1 LFLMSET
8 FCLRSRGRVRLDA
21 WCLRHTCARGLVC
34 APPCI
39 VPPQHCAPHP
49 IWSRTG
55 GRMSPSKIS
64 RLFKTASN
72 IPEQALID
80 QYSLQDTQSSENS
93 STEQRQGQKQ
103 THSPVVP
110 DINASGIVRP
120 KTEVLLTLFPSSPS
134 EILISASLSP
144 SLLPANQCRSP
155 ATPKK
160 IQAFRGGSL
169 LIAANAARS
178 AELST
183 PSIIL
188 RMLHNRSDPRAR
200 RRGLSFPS
208 LVPLAGGS
216 DHYST

>member
-120 KTEVLLTLFPSSPS
+120 KTEALLTLFPVEPPRDSHLSLPLSKPPPSQSMPLSRDAEEDSSFS
-134 EILISASLSP
+134 RRILAYRS
-144 SLLPANQCRSP
+144 QCGQIR
-155 ATPKK
+155 
-160 IQAFRGGSL
+160 
-169 LIAANAARS
+169 
-178 AELST
+178 
-183 PSIIL
+183 
-188 RMLHNRSDPRAR
+188 
-200 RRGLSFPS
+200 
-208 LVPLAGGS
+208 
-216 DHYST
+216 